1 MRVLAVGAHPDDLE
15 ISCGGTLIRYVRRGD
30 EVVMA
35 HAANGDK
42 GSYVH
47 TAEETASIRDAEARR
62 AAEIAGASYVAL
74 GLVDGDIVAAD
85 REQRAL
91 VVDLVRRARPDL
103 IITHHPDDYHSDHND
118 LSKLVFDCSFLA
130 TLPNLETADPYLPAV
145 PPIYYMETFAG
156 LAFNPTEFVDIGD
169 AIDTKLAMM
178 SAHVSQ
184 VEWIREHHGAEIV
197 DQLRANARFRGQQCG
212 VLYAEGFVPCVKW
225 NRATTTRLLP

>member
-15 ISCGGTLIRYVRRGD
+15 ISCGGTLVRYLQRGD

-47 TAEETASIRDAEARR
+47 TAEETARIRDAEARR

-74 GLVDGDIVAAD
+74 GLVDGDIIASD
-85 REQRAL
+85 REQRRL
-91 VVDLVRRARPDL
+91 IVDLVRQARPDL

-130 TLPNLETADPYLPAV
+130 TLPNLDTGVAHLPAV

-156 LAFNPTEFVDIGD
+156 LAFNPTEFVDIG
-169 AIDTKLAMM
+169 ATIEVKLAMM
-178 SAHVSQ
+178 SAHDSQ
-184 VEWIREHHGAEIV
+184 VAWIREHHGAEIV